1 LPASRV
7 CPPDITW
14 QDYNKGLKWALI
26 RDAAQPVYVDEIER
40 PAQPLW
46 SSQQRPTAGLT
57 NMPFLAILRWFISA
71 PKPTDSEVF
80 EMVIIGENIHV
91 IAKAVSVAMRER
103 DAKVIQDLARAQTEA
118 GANYIDLNVGPMKKD
133 TEETMQWLVNTVQG
147 ASELPLSI
155 DTMNPVAMEAGL
167 KHCRTRPLLNSASG
181 KTDSKE
187 NMLPLAKKYSCD
199 VVISVMTDKGMPPD
213 VDSKIESIM
222 DTVTHAN
229 ELGVP
234 NEAIW
239 VDPIILPVSTAG
251 EGQRFA
257 VTNLEFIKILEDVL
271 PGVKSTVG
279 LSNVSN
285 GVPEELRAIL
295 NRTYL
300 AMLGRNGLYSAI
312 ADPLDTELVSLIKG
326 GMPKI
331 VELIH
336 KTMDGEDIDVAALS
350 QKEVEYVKTVKVL
363 MGETLYSDAWLE
375 S

>member
-1 LPASRV
+1 M
-7 CPPDITW
+7 
-14 QDYNKGLKWALI
+14 
-26 RDAAQPVYVDEIER
+26 VYFS
-40 PAQPLW
+40 PQ
-46 SSQQRPTAGLT
+46 T
-57 NMPFLAILRWFISA
+57 NRA
-71 PKPTDSEVF
+71 EVF

-91 IAKAVSVAMRER
+91 IAKAVSVAIRER
-103 DAKVIQDLARAQTEA
+103 DAKVIQDLAKAQTET
-118 GANYIDLNVGPMKKD
+118 GADYIDLNVGPMKKD
-133 TEETMQWLVNTVQG
+133 PEENMRWLVSTVQ
-147 ASELPLSI
+147 EVTDLPLSI

-167 KHCRTRPLLNSASG
+167 KHCKKKPLLNSASG

-187 NMLPLAKKYSCD
+187 HMLPLAKKYNCD
-199 VVISVMTDKGMPPD
+199 VVLSVMTDKGMPPD

-222 DTVTHAN
+222 DTVTYAN
-229 ELGVP
+229 ELGIP
-234 NEAIW
+234 NEDIW

-257 VTNLEFIKILEDVL
+257 ATNLEFIKILEDVL

-285 GVPEELRAIL
+285 GVPEELRPLL

-300 AMLGRNGLYSAI
+300 IMLGRNGLYSAI
-312 ADPLDTELVSLIKG
+312 ADPLDKELMSLTKG

-331 VELIH
+331 TELIY
-336 KTMDGEDIDVAALS
+336 KTMDKEDIDLSSLS
-350 QKEVEYVKTVKVL
+350 QKEVEYVKTAKVL

>member
-1 LPASRV
+1 
-7 CPPDITW
+7 
-14 QDYNKGLKWALI
+14 
-26 RDAAQPVYVDEIER
+26 
-40 PAQPLW
+40 
-46 SSQQRPTAGLT
+46 
-57 NMPFLAILRWFISA
+57 
-71 PKPTDSEVF
+71 
-80 EMVIIGENIHV
+80 MVIIGENIHV
-91 IAKAVSVAMRER
+91 IAKAVSTAIRER
-103 DAKVIQDLARAQTEA
+103 DANVIRDLAKAQTEA
-118 GANYIDLNVGPMKKD
+118 GADYIDLNVGPMKKD
-133 TEETMQWLVNTVQG
+133 PEENMQWLVNTVQ
-147 ASELPLSI
+147 EVTDLPLSI

-167 KHCRTRPLLNSASG
+167 KACQKRPLLNSASG

-229 ELGVP
+229 ELGIP
-234 NEAIW
+234 NEDIW

-285 GVPEELRAIL
+285 GVPDELRPLL
-295 NRTYL
+295 NRVYL
-300 AMLGRNGLYSAI
+300 VMLGKNGLYSAI
-312 ADPLDTELVSLIKG
+312 ADPLDKELMSLTKG
-326 GMPKI
+326 EMPKI
-331 VELIH
+331 AELIY
-336 KTMDGEDIDVAALS
+336 KTMDGGDIDLSALS
-350 QKEVEYVKTVKVL
+350 QKEVEYVKTAKVL